1 MSHALEQTKAA
12 RIVICKSASSTPHF
26 LLARVQFP
34 TCFPICLSHIHLATS
49 HLATSLYIICFLPT
63 VFQTFCSN
71 KRESLTGKSWE
82 FSDISSD
89 TPALWA
95 HDGTS
100 LDVNKAN
107 GMLTSNTKGIFC
119 DNVRCFGTNKSCSKS
134 HLQECFQYSSL
145 LACKGTVS
153 TCSPICLSHIHLA
166 TSLYIICFLPTVF
179 KTFCSNKRE
188 SLTGKSWEF
197 SDISSDTPALWAH
210 DGTSLDVNK
219 ANGMLTSNTKGIF
232 CDNATCFG
240 TNKSCSNS
248 HLQECFQYSSL
259 LQFPTCFPIC
269 LSHIH
274 LATSLYIICF
284 LPTVFKT
291 FCSNKGESLTGKSWE
306 FSDIASDTPA
316 LWAHDGTS
324 LDVNKANG
332 MLTSNTKGLLRQC
345 HMLWNK
351 QKLLE

>member
-1 MSHALEQTKAA
+1 MECWLATLKASSATMSDALEQTKAA
-12 RIVICKSASSTPHF
+12 WIVICKSASSTPHF
-26 LLARVQFP
+26 LLARVQFQLVLQFVFP
-34 TCFPICLSHIHLATS
+34 TYTLQLPSILYVSCQLFSKHSVPTSGNLSREKAGNFRTYQVTHLLCGLMTVPHLMSTRLMECWLAT
-49 HLATSLYIICFLPT
+49 L
-63 VFQTFCSN
+63 
-71 KRESLTGKSWE
+71 
-82 FSDISSD
+82 
-89 TPALWA
+89 
-95 HDGTS
+95 
-100 LDVNKAN
+100 KA
-107 GMLTSNTKGIFC
+107 FC
-119 DNVRCFGTNKSCSKS
+119 DNV
-134 HLQECFQYSSL
+134 
-145 LACKGTVS
+145 
-153 TCSPICLSHIHLA
+153 
-166 TSLYIICFLPTVF
+166 
-179 KTFCSNKRE
+179 
-188 SLTGKSWEF
+188 
-197 SDISSDTPALWAH
+197 
-210 DGTSLDVNK
+210 
-219 ANGMLTSNTKGIF
+219 
-232 CDNATCFG
+232 TCFG

>member
-26 LLARVQFP
+26 LLVRVQFP
-34 TCFPICLSHIHLATS
+34 
-49 HLATSLYIICFLPT
+49 
-63 VFQTFCSN
+63 
-71 KRESLTGKSWE
+71 
-82 FSDISSD
+82 
-89 TPALWA
+89 
-95 HDGTS
+95 
-100 LDVNKAN
+100 
-107 GMLTSNTKGIFC
+107 
-119 DNVRCFGTNKSCSKS
+119 
-134 HLQECFQYSSL
+134 
-145 LACKGTVS
+145 

-259 LQFPTCFPIC
+259 LACKGTVSNLFSNLSFPHTPCNFPLYYMFPANCFQNI
-269 LSHIH
+269 LFQQAGISHWI
-274 LATSLYIICF
+274 
-284 LPTVFKT
+284 
-291 FCSNKGESLTGKSWE
+291 
-306 FSDIASDTPA
+306 
-316 LWAHDGTS
+316 
-324 LDVNKANG
+324 
-332 MLTSNTKGLLRQC
+332 
-345 HMLWNK
+345 
-351 QKLLE
+351 KLGIFGHSK